1 MSLSLVPTLAR
12 SDVSLASVT
21 DELFEALLDE
31 TVTDNK
37 ARVEEHFRL
46 KAMTAETDMGQI
58 DPAYYNQLKE
68 VFIDEVLPLYEKL
81 ERRLQEIDDNAQQ
94 RSLGKYVLGTVIVAN
109 VLELVMTRG
118 GSLHPFNLVK
128 YAMLEVPLGIGLYF
142 LASLGDVA
150 RKAKEERKFFRAV
163 RQKDKRLKTEERYRT
178 LQEVLEGDVLQT
190 EALTIF
196 EHYQG
201 PEEFWEDYERV
212 LSIDPTTDRAM
223 DTIAGSMSQPNAFD
237 DFLDMHTKGHY
248 SDDKREFRFNKLF
261 VMAHSYFVQQDTK
274 GYALAQL
281 EVRQ

>member
-118 GSLHPFNLVK
+118 GSLHP
-128 YAMLEVPLGIGLYF
+128 
-142 LASLGDVA
+142 
-150 RKAKEERKFFRAV
+150 
-163 RQKDKRLKTEERYRT
+163 
-178 LQEVLEGDVLQT
+178 
-190 EALTIF
+190 
-196 EHYQG
+196 
-201 PEEFWEDYERV
+201 
-212 LSIDPTTDRAM
+212 
-223 DTIAGSMSQPNAFD
+223 
-237 DFLDMHTKGHY
+237 
-248 SDDKREFRFNKLF
+248 
-261 VMAHSYFVQQDTK
+261 
-274 GYALAQL
+274 
-281 EVRQ
+281 